1 MLPLF
6 EMMLRAQNGAA
17 MDALAK
23 QFNLA
28 QEQAAQAMAALLPAF
43 SSGFKRTSSN
53 PYDLTSLMSAVYSGA
68 YGKYFEDVSKAF
80 TPQGIADGNA
90 VIEKLFGSS
99 EVTKAVA
106 EQAAQITGIGQD
118 ILRQMMPAVADT
130 IMGGLFK
137 QMTGQ
142 MKDSPFSADG
152 MEKMQRQWLEA
163 IGFAPRKPSPQP
175 DPFDNPMF
183 QAMRSM
189 WGLEK
194 PKAPEPAA
202 NPFLDNPFTKAFQE
216 MMAKSMA
223 AMTSA
228 AAPEAKPAPQAK
240 PEEAK
245 GEAAPKPDLSQF
257 QSVLNS
263 MFDSGVEA
271 QKAYQK
277 NMEAIFESYLKTTS
291 PQPSP

>member
-17 MDALAK
+17 MDQMAK

-53 PYDLTSLMSAVYSGA
+53 PYDLTALMGAMSSGA
-68 YGKYFEDVSKAF
+68 YGKYFEDISKAF
-80 TPQGIADGNA
+80 SPQGITDGNA
-90 VIEKLFGSS
+90 VLEKLFGSK
-99 EVTKAVA
+99 EVSRAIA
-106 EQAAQITGIGQD
+106 EQAAKLTGIGQD
-118 ILRQMMPAVADT
+118 VLKQMMPAVADT
-130 IMGGLFK
+130 IMGGMFK

-142 MKDSPFSADG
+142 MNDGPFSAG
-152 MEKMQRQWLEA
+152 AVNQMTQQWLEA
-163 IGFAPRKPSPQP
+163 IGFAPRQPQP
-175 DPFDNPMF
+175 VPNAFDHPMF

-194 PKAPEPAA
+194 PKMPDPKPAA

-216 MMAKSMA
+216 MMSGSFAG
-223 AMTSA
+223 
-228 AAPEAKPAPQAK
+228 K
-240 PEEAK
+240 PEQPPAE
-245 GEAAPKPDLSQF
+245 APKVSAEHAADILRPDLSQF
-257 QSVLNS
+257 QSALNT
-263 MFDSGVEA
+263 MFDSGLEA

-277 NMEAIFESYLKTTS
+277 NMESIFEGYLRSAAPRQTAE
-291 PQPSP
+291 